1 MTRQQD
7 RTALDDMLEIV
18 STHGTTV
25 IAEAFTTILNL
36 AMSAERET
44 ALGAA
49 SYERSAER
57 KGYANGF
64 KPKTLAT
71 RVGEL
76 KLQVPKTRGI
86 SFYPSCLE
94 KGVRSE
100 KALTIA
106 LAEMYVQGVSTR
118 RVRRILEEMCGLDV
132 TSMQVSRAM
141 AELDEQLEQWRNRDL
156 ATIRYLIL
164 DARYEKVRVDGSVRD
179 CAVLVATGVREDG
192 YRTILGTSV
201 ALSEAEVHWRSF
213 LESLQRRGMKGVK
226 LIVSDDHAGLKAA
239 RLATMPSIP
248 WQRCQFHLQ
257 QNAQSYIPKV
267 SMRAEVAQD
276 IRSIFR
282 APGREKADE
291 RLAEMVTKYQ
301 EAAPKLAAWM
311 ESAIPEGLTVASMPE
326 AQQRRLRTTNSVE
339 RLNRELL
346 RRTRVVGLFPNEAS
360 LLRLVTAVLVEID
373 EDWTTSRIYLNPN
386 PNPKP

>member
-7 RTALDDMLEIV
+7 RTALDDILEIV
-18 STHGTTV
+18 ATHGTDV
-25 IAEAFTTILNL
+25 IAETFTTILNL
-36 AMSAERET
+36 AMTAERET

-76 KLQVPKTRGI
+76 KLQIPKTRGI

-118 RVRRILEEMCGLDV
+118 RVRKILEEMCGLDV

-141 AELDEQLEQWRNRDL
+141 AELDEQLGQWRNRDL

-201 ALSEAEVHWRSF
+201 ELSEAEVHWRSF
-213 LESLQRRGMKGVK
+213 LESLQRRGMKGVE

-282 APGREKADE
+282 APGRKKADE
-291 RLAEMVTKYQ
+291 RLAEIVTKYQ

-311 ESAIPEGLTVASMPE
+311 ESAIPEGLTVTSMPE
-326 AQQRRLRTTNSVE
+326 KQQRRLRTTNGVE

-373 EDWTTSRIYLNPN
+373 EDWTTSRVYLNPN
-386 PNPKP
+386 SES

>member
-76 KLQVPKTRGI
+76 KLQIPKTRGI

-118 RVRRILEEMCGLDV
+118 RVRKILEEMCGLDV

-141 AELDEQLEQWRNRDL
+141 AELDEQLGQWRDRDL
-156 ATIRYLIL
+156 PTIRYLIL

-192 YRTILGTSV
+192 FRTVLGTSV

-213 LESLQRRGMKGVK
+213 LESLQRRGMKGVE

-326 AQQRRLRTTNSVE
+326 KQQRRLRTTNGVE

-386 PNPKP
+386 PQQ